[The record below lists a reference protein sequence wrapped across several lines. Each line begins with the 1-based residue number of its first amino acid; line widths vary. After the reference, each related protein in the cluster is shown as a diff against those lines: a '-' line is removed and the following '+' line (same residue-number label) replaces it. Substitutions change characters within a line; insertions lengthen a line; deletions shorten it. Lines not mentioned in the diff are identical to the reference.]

1 MSTIK
6 LVKVFAE
13 RSEDL
18 LFCNQYKFSFD
29 TGERAKR
36 AQNFIA
42 GRQNKTDGGRN
53 TQLTHVLYRARV
65 LSSLRSPT
73 RRGRGGDYCEH
84 STLTSKYSDEFG
96 ANRQEG
102 NQCYFVGKL

>member
-6 LVKVFAE
+6 MVKVFAE

-18 LFCNQYKFSFD
+18 LFCNQYKFSFH

-65 LSSLRSPT
+65 LSSLRSHT
-73 RRGRGGDYCEH
+73 EGGDYCEH
-84 STLTSKYSDEFG
+84 STLT
-96 ANRQEG
+96 
-102 NQCYFVGKL
+102 